1 MKRNSLKTKKYLKNK
16 KGFSL
21 LELLCAV
28 MIMAIAVSST
38 ATGLAISYQSITKNS
53 LLNKASA
60 KAQMYC
66 DVIMTYVEKTPSDDP
81 TENWV
86 GRDTSDNKLFA
97 PQPNLTYRFTNEV
110 CDKIKADITALDST
124 MTDAK
129 QYTTASISS
138 RAFNAAEVAYVIDRE
153 GTYTTT
159 AGVEMAS
166 YNITVYVNYGTNG
179 IVSCSGVVT
188 KPKFSK

>member
-1 MKRNSLKTKKYLKNK
+1 MKRKNQINKKINNK

-28 MIMAIAVSST
+28 MIMAIAVSAT
-38 ATGLAISYQSITKNS
+38 ATGLAISYQSITKNT
-53 LLNKASA
+53 LMNKASA

-81 TENWV
+81 NESWTS
-86 GRDTSDNKLFA
+86 RDTSENKLFA
-97 PQPNLTYRFTNEV
+97 MQPNTTYRLTNDV
-110 CDKIKADITALDST
+110 TNKIKTDVAALDAS

-129 QYTTASISS
+129 QYDSSSINS
-138 RAFNAAEVAYVIDRE
+138 RAFNASEVAYVIDRE
-153 GTYTTT
+153 GSYTTN

-166 YNITVYVNYGTNG
+166 YKITVYVNYGTNG
-179 IVSCSGVVT
+179 IVNCTGIVT